1 RCGRDTGRD
10 RRAGLRLLPDRRG
23 ARGHRA
29 GHRLQGQEPGRDS
42 GHRRAPA
49 RRRRLERADGAR
61 SRRVAH
67 RGVPGQRTGRRRA
80 RRDGGRRMVHGA
92 GRTPAR
98 ACRTLGGRRQ
108 DLRRSRRRRRR
119 RSVRLCRRR
128 AADRRRR
135 DRELVAARRGRDRAR
150 DSASGRRRPTRR
162 AAGRG
167 HGRRRAAA
175 RHAAARDQRRYGG
188 ARVDRSER
196 RASPHDSGA
205 VAVTGGRSIFRAPI
219 TALAAA
225 ALLAGCVT
233 RAPLTDDYD
242 GPEALPEPLA
252 ERYELELEPAE
263 AVTDAVRE
271 RRDFVVREVVLPGR
285 ESIDG
290 MPPIE
295 ELRFEY
301 YDVGEAVTPA
311 IVVLPIAN
319 GNMLVSRYFARY
331 FASRGWAALVIDH
344 HRDPMDDLLDDPESI
359 IRQNIIDYRR
369 VLDWVERQPEIDAV
383 GIFGVSFGGMA
394 AVMLAALDERVDA
407 VVAAMAGGD
416 LPYLMV
422 NTSYRAVAR

>member
-1 RCGRDTGRD
+1 
-10 RRAGLRLLPDRRG
+10 
-23 ARGHRA
+23 
-29 GHRLQGQEPGRDS
+29 
-42 GHRRAPA
+42 
-49 RRRRLERADGAR
+49 
-61 SRRVAH
+61 
-67 RGVPGQRTGRRRA
+67 
-80 RRDGGRRMVHGA
+80 
-92 GRTPAR
+92 
-98 ACRTLGGRRQ
+98 
-108 DLRRSRRRRRR
+108 
-119 RSVRLCRRR
+119 
-128 AADRRRR
+128 
-135 DRELVAARRGRDRAR
+135 
-150 DSASGRRRPTRR
+150 
-162 AAGRG
+162 
-167 HGRRRAAA
+167 
-175 RHAAARDQRRYGG
+175 
-188 ARVDRSER
+188 
-196 RASPHDSGA
+196 
-205 VAVTGGRSIFRAPI
+205 VTGGRSIFRAPI

-271 RRDFVVREVVLPGR
+271 RRDFVVREVVLPER

-422 NTSYRAVAR
+422 NTSYRAVARQIHRSLRETGWSRDRLKERLEELIASDPLVFAPYVDAEEVLLVMTRTDMIVPFEAQQRLRRELGEPETLFLPTGHRTSVFYFPLLRSSAYDFFERQFSASR